1 MCLLA
6 KVKAIIIQTSASL
19 ESSVGRLLKDRNMF
33 WLKGK
38 PNTYQSVDLGFCLDY
53 ILERNGIAKS
63 IVSRTVM
70 SMEHPIDLCPL

>member
-1 MCLLA
+1 
-6 KVKAIIIQTSASL
+6 
-19 ESSVGRLLKDRNMF
+19 MF

-63 IVSRTVM
+63 IVSWTVM
-70 SMEHPIDLCPL
+70 SMEHPIDLCPQ